1 MYKEPNL
8 ALQCVGITS
17 LILIL
22 AVGMAVLTRPND
34 VKYVLDKEN
43 HCQLKEKY
51 ETDKRLYCGKACTTP
66 EIRHIFK
73 CPKRGEVIVDW
84 YDIRM

>member
-1 MYKEPNL
+1 MYREPYL
-8 ALQCVGITS
+8 GLQLFGLTVLIVGGG
-17 LILIL
+17 IL
-22 AVGMAVLTRPND
+22 MASLTRPDD

-43 HCQLKEKY
+43 HCQLKEKH

>member
-1 MYKEPNL
+1 MYREPYL
-8 ALQCVGITS
+8 GLQLFGLTV
-17 LILIL
+17 LILGGGIL
-22 AVGMAVLTRPND
+22 MAALTRPDD

-43 HCQLKEKY
+43 RCQLKEKY

-73 CPKRGEVIVDW
+73 CPNRGEVVVDW
-84 YDIRM
+84 YDIRI